1 MSGAKSKDG
10 APRVKRFEEQRWILD
25 NLIQTVG
32 VEWDQPRVNYMSAP
46 GGLEAMGD
54 FRAAAA
60 RIAKYADVDR
70 EFMAAAR
77 RRQAKAEAL
86 ERDGRTVAARE
97 SYFIASLLWATARWP
112 IHEASER
119 LLDLE
124 VKMNQC
130 YAKFIEFSTRSI
142 ERVEIPFGNQF
153 LPAYLHLPDGA
164 KPGAPVPCVITSQGM
179 DGCKETGASMY
190 GDKLLERGIAVF
202 ALDGPGQGECFSRR
216 VLVTEDNHKDA
227 VSAAIDYLA
236 GRPEIDAG
244 KIGYR
249 GTSFASYF
257 GTVAAAA
264 LGDRLKACAVY
275 AVCHEP
281 GAQTIFNVAS
291 PTFKMRFMYM
301 AGYTDEEKFDK
312 FMPKLDLRPIAHK
325 ITCPYLAVA
334 GGDDELSPIEHTYDL
349 LERITAPKKLVVYEG
364 ARHAI
369 GPVPSVMLGENPQN
383 LISDWLADRFS
394 DKPMASEKV
403 YMDATG
409 RATVTPY

>member
-1 MSGAKSKDG
+1 MSGEG
-10 APRVKRFEEQRWILD
+10 APRVRRFEEQRWILD
-25 NLIQTVG
+25 NLIQSVG

-46 GGLEAMGD
+46 GGLEALGD

-77 RRQAKAEAL
+77 RRQAKAEGF
-86 ERDGRTVAARE
+86 EKDGRTVAARE
-97 SYFIASLLWATARWP
+97 SYFIAALLWATARWP
-112 IHEASER
+112 IHEANER

-124 VKMNQC
+124 VKMNHC
-130 YAKFIEFSTRSI
+130 YAKFIQYAARPI
-142 ERVEIPFGNQF
+142 ERVEVPFGAQF
-153 LPAYLHLPDGA
+153 LPAYLHLPH
-164 KPGAPVPCVITSQGM
+164 APAAGEKFPCVIASQGM
-179 DGCKETGASMY
+179 DGCKETSASMY

-216 VLVTEDNHKDA
+216 VLVSEDNHKDA
-227 VSAAIDYLA
+227 VAAALDCLES
-236 GRPEIDAG
+236 RPEIDAG
-244 KIGYR
+244 RIGYR

-281 GAQTIFNVAS
+281 GAETIFNVAS

-301 AGYTDEEKFDK
+301 AGYTDEATFDK

-349 LERITAPKKLVVYEG
+349 MERITAPKKLVVYEG

-369 GPVPSVMLGENPQN
+369 GPVASVTLGENPQN
-383 LISDWLADRFS
+383 LISDWLADRLAG
-394 DKPMASEKV
+394 KPMRSERV
-403 YMDATG
+403 YMDASG
-409 RATVTPY
+409 RATFTPY

>member
-1 MSGAKSKDG
+1 MSGARSDG
-10 APRVKRFEEQRWILD
+10 APRVRRFEEQRWILD

-70 EFMAAAR
+70 EFMGAAR

-86 ERDGRTVAARE
+86 EKEGRTVAARE

-112 IHEASER
+112 IHEANER

-124 VKMNQC
+124 VKMNHC
-130 YAKFIEFSTRSI
+130 YAKFIQHSTRTI
-142 ERVEIPFGNQF
+142 ERVEIPFGSQF
-153 LPAYLHLPDGA
+153 LPAYLHLPIGIA
-164 KPGAPVPCVITSQGM
+164 PGKKVPCVITSQGM
-179 DGCKETGASMY
+179 DGCKETGASIY

-202 ALDGPGQGECFSRR
+202 AMDGPGQGECFSRR

-227 VSAAIDYLA
+227 VAAALDYLES
-236 GRPEIDAG
+236 RPEIDG
-244 KIGYR
+244 GNLGYR

-257 GTVAAAA
+257 GTVAAAG

-281 GAQTIFNVAS
+281 GAHTIFNVAS

-301 AGYTDEEKFDK
+301 AGYTDEDVFDT
-312 FMPKLDLRPIAHK
+312 FTPKLDLRPIAHK
-325 ITCPYLAVA
+325 ITCPYLCVA

-349 LERITAPKKLVVYEG
+349 LERIIAPKRLVVYEG

-369 GPVPSVMLGENPQN
+369 GPVPSVALGENPHN
-383 LISDWLADRFS
+383 LIADWFVDRFA
-394 DKPMASEKV
+394 DKPMTSEKV
-403 YMDATG
+403 YMDSLG
-409 RATVTPY
+409 RATATQY

>member
-1 MSGAKSKDG
+1 MSGEG
-10 APRVKRFEEQRWILD
+10 APRVRRFEEQRWILD

-46 GGLEAMGD
+46 GGPEALGD

-60 RIAKYADVDR
+60 RIQKYADVDR

-77 RRQAKAEAL
+77 RRQAKAEAF
-86 ERDGRTVAARE
+86 EAAGRGVSARE
-97 SYFIASLLWATARWP
+97 SYFIAALLWATARWP
-112 IHEASER
+112 IHEANAR

-124 VKMNQC
+124 VKMNHC
-130 YAKFIEFSTRSI
+130 YAKFIQYADRPI

-153 LPAYLHLPDGA
+153 LPGYLHLPHR
-164 KPGAPVPCVITSQGM
+164 PVPGEKFPCVVTSHGM
-179 DGCKETGASMY
+179 DSCKESGVFMY
-190 GDKLLERGIAVF
+190 GDKLLERGLAIF

-227 VSAAIDYLA
+227 VAAALDYLER
-236 GRPEIDAG
+236 RPEIDA
-244 KIGYR
+244 KKLAYR
-249 GTSFASYF
+249 GVSFASYF

-264 LGDRLKACAVY
+264 LGDRLKACAVF

-281 GAQTIFNVAS
+281 GAGTIFNIAS

-301 AGYTDEEKFDK
+301 AGFVDEEKFDK

-334 GGDDELSPIEHTYDL
+334 GGDDELSPIEHTDDL
-349 LERITAPKKLVVYEG
+349 LGLIKAPKKLVVYEG
-364 ARHAI
+364 ARHAL
-369 GPVPSVMLGENPQN
+369 GAVPSVMLGENPLN
-383 LISDWLADRFS
+383 LVSDWIVDRLAG
-394 DKPMASEKV
+394 KPMISEKV
-403 YMDATG
+403 YFDSTG

>member
-202 ALDGPGQGECFSRR
+202 ALDGPGQGECF
-216 VLVTEDNHKDA
+216 
-227 VSAAIDYLA
+227 
-236 GRPEIDAG
+236 
-244 KIGYR
+244 
-249 GTSFASYF
+249 
-257 GTVAAAA
+257 
-264 LGDRLKACAVY
+264 
-275 AVCHEP
+275 
-281 GAQTIFNVAS
+281 
-291 PTFKMRFMYM
+291 
-301 AGYTDEEKFDK
+301 
-312 FMPKLDLRPIAHK
+312 
-325 ITCPYLAVA
+325 
-334 GGDDELSPIEHTYDL
+334 
-349 LERITAPKKLVVYEG
+349 
-364 ARHAI
+364 
-369 GPVPSVMLGENPQN
+369 
-383 LISDWLADRFS
+383 
-394 DKPMASEKV
+394 
-403 YMDATG
+403 
-409 RATVTPY
+409 

>member
-1 MSGAKSKDG
+1 
-10 APRVKRFEEQRWILD
+10 
-25 NLIQTVG
+25 
-32 VEWDQPRVNYMSAP
+32 
-46 GGLEAMGD
+46 
-54 FRAAAA
+54 
-60 RIAKYADVDR
+60 
-70 EFMAAAR
+70 MAAAR
-77 RRQAKAEAL
+77 RRQAKAETL
-86 ERDGRTVAARE
+86 EKDGRTVAARE

-112 IHEASER
+112 IHEATER

-124 VKMNQC
+124 VKMNHC
-130 YAKFIEFSTRSI
+130 YAKFIQFSTRPI
-142 ERVEIPFGNQF
+142 ERVEVAFGDQF
-153 LPAYLHLPDGA
+153 LPAYLHLPDHSRS
-164 KPGAPVPCVITSQGM
+164 GAPVPCVITSQGM

-216 VLVTEDNHKDA
+216 VLVNEDNHKDA
-227 VSAAIDYLA
+227 VAAALDYLET
-236 GRPEIDAG
+236 RPEIDAG
-244 KIGYR
+244 RIGYR

-281 GAQTIFNVAS
+281 GASTIFNVAS

-301 AGYTDEEKFDK
+301 AGFTDEEKFDK
-312 FMPKLDLRPIAHK
+312 FTPKLDLRPIAHK

-369 GPVPSVMLGENPQN
+369 GPVPSVALGENPQN
-383 LISDWLADRFS
+383 LISDWLADRFAG
-394 DKPMASEKV
+394 KPMTSEKV
-403 YMDATG
+403 YMDSTG
-409 RATVTPY
+409 RATVSPY